1 MEHQRFALEW
11 DHPSLPDAA
20 THVSLF
26 DGGKA
31 PLNIVASGHGAGEVH
46 ALSDLLATLT
56 ERRESPE
63 AIAFVSEDT
72 RADGEYAGAPA
83 RMSASLAAS
92 GESQTRPARG
102 CISDVRS
109 QDAFILQAE
118 PLVFAAGT
126 R

>member
-31 PLNIVASGHGAGEVH
+31 PMNIVASGHGAGEAP
-46 ALSDLLATLT
+46 ALSDLLATLK

-63 AIAFVSEDT
+63 AIAFVSE
-72 RADGEYAGAPA
+72 EYQA
-83 RMSASLAAS
+83 RM
-92 GESQTRPARG
+92 EQMPVRRRG
-102 CISDVRS
+102 
-109 QDAFILQAE
+109 
-118 PLVFAAGT
+118 
-126 R
+126 

>member
-31 PLNIVASGHGAGEVH
+31 PLNIVASGHGAGEAH
-46 ALSDLLATLT
+46 ALSDLLAPLK

-63 AIAFVSEDT
+63 AIAFVSEEYT
-72 RADGEYAGAPA
+72 RGWSVCRCAGEDERTLAV
-83 RMSASLAAS
+83 SAL
-92 GESQTRPARG
+92 GLRQ
-102 CISDVRS
+102 
-109 QDAFILQAE
+109 
-118 PLVFAAGT
+118 
-126 R
+126 